1 MSLLRRCVA
10 GALAVVLATTI
21 AGCAPAL
28 SDSGEPLT
36 IEQSETLAQ
45 VRFQQAAAGVAVLEI
60 AIGADDDLDHLV
72 ADVTVDFENL
82 LAWGTVE
89 RGPEGIAVTE
99 DIAFSPELY
108 VVDAG
113 SGWQRGASPS
123 PLLSVVFA
131 LADDRPENAQ
141 LLRQSDARYLGTAD
155 DGGDTLHVFRMPSA
169 GDAPART
176 RMWLDEDGGLRRMD
190 AGDDTVL
197 VVRPTGAEPEP
208 RDAELDAIF
217 EVGDE

>member
-1 MSLLRRCVA
+1 MSALRRCVA
-10 GALAVVLATTI
+10 AALAVVLATTV

-36 IEQSETLAQ
+36 IDQSETLAQ
-45 VRFQQAAAGVAVLEI
+45 VRFQQAAAGVAVFDI
-60 AIGADDDLDHLV
+60 VIGAEDDLDHLV

-82 LAWGTVE
+82 LAWGSVD

-99 DIAFSPELY
+99 DIAFSPEVY
-108 VVDAG
+108 VVDVG
-113 SGWQRGASPS
+113 SGWRQGAAPS

-155 DGGDTLHVFRMPSA
+155 DGGEILRVFRMPSA
-169 GDAPART
+169 GDEPART

-190 AGDDTVL
+190 AGDDSVL
-197 VVRPTGAEPEP
+197 VVRPTDAEPAP

>member
-1 MSLLRRCVA
+1 MSVLRRCA
-10 GALAVVLATTI
+10 TAALAVVLATTI

-28 SDSGEPLT
+28 SGSGEPLT
-36 IEQSETLAQ
+36 IDQSETLAQ
-45 VRFQQAAAGVAVLEI
+45 VRFQQAAAGTAVFDI
-60 AIGADDDLDHLV
+60 TIGEVDDLDHLT
-72 ADVTVDFENL
+72 ASVTVDFESL
-82 LAWGTVE
+82 LAWGSIE

-99 DIAFSPELY
+99 EIAFSPELY
-108 VVDAG
+108 VVDTG
-113 SGWQRGASPS
+113 SGWQQGASPS
-123 PLLSVVFA
+123 PLLPIVFV

-155 DGGDTLHVFRMPSA
+155 DGGEALHVFRMPSA
-169 GDAPART
+169 GDEPART
-176 RMWLDEDGGLRRMD
+176 RMWLDEDGALRRMD

-197 VVRPTGAEPEP
+197 VVRPADAEPAP